1 MGPQPYYQVFFRLTE
16 GYLRVW
22 NQCVQSHSA
31 GLCVGCAVRGNL
43 LTIWPRS
50 NLVHRAITQPANA

>member
-1 MGPQPYYQVFFRLTE
+1 MGPQSYYQVFFRLIE

-22 NQCVQSHSA
+22 NRCVQSHSA
-31 GLCVGCAVRGNL
+31 ELCAECVARGNL

-50 NLVHRAITQPANA
+50 NLVHRTITQPANA

>member
-1 MGPQPYYQVFFRLTE
+1 MGPQTYYQVVFRLTE

-50 NLVHRAITQPANA
+50 NPVHHAITQSANA

>member
-1 MGPQPYYQVFFRLTE
+1 MGPQPYYQVVFRLTE

-50 NLVHRAITQPANA
+50 NPVHHAITQSANA

>member
-16 GYLRVW
+16 GYLRVR

-50 NLVHRAITQPANA
+50 NLVHRAITQSANA

>member
-1 MGPQPYYQVFFRLTE
+1 MGPQSYYQVVFRLIK

-31 GLCVGCAVRGNL
+31 GLCVRCAVRGNL

-50 NLVHRAITQPANA
+50 NLVHRAITQSANA

>member
-31 GLCVGCAVRGNL
+31 GLCVVRTVRGNL

-50 NLVHRAITQPANA
+50 NLVHHAITQSANA

>member
-31 GLCVGCAVRGNL
+31 GLCVVRTVCGNL

-50 NLVHRAITQPANA
+50 NPVHHAITQSANA

>member
-1 MGPQPYYQVFFRLTE
+1 MGPQPYCQVFFRLTE

-50 NLVHRAITQPANA
+50 NLVHRAITQSANA

>member
-1 MGPQPYYQVFFRLTE
+1 MGPQPYYQVFFRLIE

-31 GLCVGCAVRGNL
+31 GLCVGCAVCGNL

-50 NLVHRAITQPANA
+50 NLVHRAITQSANA